1 MPSLIEKAFDQ
12 LVETVEENVAWA
24 RGVGSEWACAGL
36 IDAQFLEDLVRLAFE
51 APKED
56 RDAFIAKWDRTDA

>member
-1 MPSLIEKAFDQ
+1 MPKLVDKAFDQ
-12 LVETVEENVAWA
+12 LVETVEENVVWA
-24 RGVGSEWACAGL
+24 SGVGSEWKCDGL
-36 IDAQFLEDLVRLAFE
+36 IGAQFLEDLVRLAFE